1 MTFSEFQR
9 NVARGIGK
17 FLGTISGSLRRLPKP
32 QLRAAIAEPPALPDT
47 MERVRTVVV
56 EELTR
61 LLGVTGTVV
70 TRAEFEERLRHM
82 VASILVLQQKIRE
95 LSVHGPVS
103 EADLSEAIAAVSAR
117 ESLGVEE
124 RSIMEGIFRQNITI
138 QKPDLVNALA
148 DGGKT

>member
-1 MTFSEFQR
+1 MSFSEIQC
-9 NVARGIGK
+9 NVARGMGK
-17 FLGTISGSLRRLPKP
+17 CLGKIVGVTRRRTKKRP
-32 QLRAAIAEPPALPDT
+32 RAAIEELPALPDT
-47 MERVRTVVV
+47 IGWVRTVVV

-61 LLGVTGTVV
+61 LLGVTGTV

-103 EADLSEAIAAVSAR
+103 DADISEAIAAVSAR

-138 QKPDLVNALA
+138 QKPELVNALG
-148 DGGKT
+148 DGMQA